1 MKISYNLTVLFFFLM
16 LFNTK
21 AQEIIFKRSGEQ
33 IKALVTEIN
42 VDNIKYKDWA
52 NQAGPIQ
59 TILKSQV
66 SKIKYADGT
75 EDIMDA
81 TEMKNVTAS
90 KPAVSTNTNKNV
102 VTNSN
107 TNVPAYQQK
116 KSNKPAPVITQNT
129 TKPQKSFSQKSQKQ
143 EGDGKPLFLLLG
155 INYFLQ
161 PVTNGQSGVGL
172 SLGVGYKFTESLGVM
187 ASIEPNYIFPPKG
200 LPTGY
205 DAGTNIIGSAYPAV
219 VYKVI
224 PKIYLYGGVGA
235 YGSYNSSLPA
245 KNLTTSL
252 GYSGGV
258 MLDITALI
266 GVKAGYNNII
276 DGGNSTTSYVNI
288 GVIKSLNW

>member
-16 LFNTK
+16 LFNSK

-75 EDIMDA
+75 EDLMET
-81 TEMKNVTAS
+81 TETKIVTTS

-102 VTNSN
+102 ATNSN
-107 TNVPAYQQK
+107 ANVPAYQQ
-116 KSNKPAPVITQNT
+116 NKPNKSAPATTQNT
-129 TKPQKSFSQKSQKQ
+129 PKPQKSFSQKSQRQ

-155 INYFLQ
+155 VNYFLQ
-161 PVTNGQSGVGL
+161 PIKNGQAGVGL
-172 SLGVGYKFTESLGVM
+172 SLGIGYKFTESLGVM
-187 ASIEPNYIFPPKG
+187 ASIEPNYIFPPQG
-200 LPTGY
+200 LP
-205 DAGTNIIGSAYPAV
+205 ANSSATNIIGSAYPAV

-235 YGSYNSSLPA
+235 YGNYNSLLPA
-245 KNLTTSL
+245 KNLTAYL

-258 MLDITALI
+258 MVDITALI

-276 DGGNSTTSYVNI
+276 DGGNSTTGYINI